1 VKRLKRLSAPRAQGV
16 GVPEDFVDDILGVVH
31 AIGTEAAAV
40 AAAETPAAKAAAH
53 TAELAASR
61 AVAAA
66 AAVDRD
72 AFKARVDELLEERRA
87 TALKLATLEAA
98 VLSRRIASQVRA
110 VMCV

>member
-1 VKRLKRLSAPRAQGV
+1 MH
-16 GVPEDFVDDILGVVH
+16 EDYIDDVLEKCH
-31 AIGTEAAAV
+31 AIGTAAAAV
-40 AAAETPAAKAAAH
+40 AAAETPAARAAAH
-53 TAELAASR
+53 KAELAASR

-66 AAVDRD
+66 ASVDRD
-72 AFKARVDELLEERRA
+72 AYKARVDELLEERHA